1 MPKRQ
6 LDVSG
11 LGAASSER
19 ATKKTERS
27 HEENQERAYIAA
39 SRRADRSVEAR
50 VQSARMASEIHKKR
64 TGKGFKISEEIVM
77 KEEMYEEE
85 EDDLPRH
92 YRALA
97 AHLHTSSPDMNSR
110 LSAYLTG
117 QVAMASMARQ
127 KEVDKLFAESFPNAA
142 RMGLQMQQSAYFQ
155 GLQAAG
161 GPSSPQQQQQQPHSP
176 QFSTGDPVR
185 RPSSLSVAHSHFS
198 GNSNSYMHSP
208 LPQQQQQQQQQ
219 QHERRPSA
227 DSSPPVLS
235 PETGHTDAS
244 SSSHSTPHFT
254 PAQQYHPY
262 IAPQSLSHN
271 HHHQQQQQQQ
281 QQMTHHHQQQQP
293 QFQSSFTS
301 ELPQDAKLLA
311 NINLSDPLAGAFYG
325 MPHMG
330 ALASN
335 SHSDTFDYAQFN
347 SSGSGIP
354 DDSSISKQLAAY
366 PQGGQQQTD
375 YFHAAMQPQGRYV
388 DFHHGQESR
397 IGTPGGGEGDSWDN
411 WIDENQ
417 WSGMA
422 GAGAGEQ
429 QH

>member
-11 LGAASSER
+11 SGAASSER
-19 ATKKTERS
+19 AAKKTERS

-161 GPSSPQQQQQQPHSP
+161 GGSSSPQQQQHPHSP
-176 QFSTGDPVR
+176 QFSTGDPMR
-185 RPSSLSVAHSHFS
+185 RPSSLSVAHSHSS

-208 LPQQQQQQQQQ
+208 LPQQQQD
-219 QHERRPSA
+219 RRPSA

-262 IAPQSLSHN
+262 IAPQSLSH
-271 HHHQQQQQQQ
+271 HHHQQQQQ
-281 QQMTHHHQQQQP
+281 MTQHQQQP

-311 NINLSDPLAGAFYG
+311 NIDLSDPLAGAFYG

-330 ALASN
+330 ALSN
-335 SHSDTFDYAQFN
+335 SNTTDTFDYAQFN
-347 SSGSGIP
+347 SAAGSGIP

-366 PQGGQQQTD
+366 PQGQGQTD

-388 DFHHGQESR
+388 DFYHGQESR

-422 GAGAGEQ
+422 GAGGEQ
-429 QH
+429 H